1 MGKRIKIIA
10 DDKIPFLKGVLD
22 QTADIEYLPAAE
34 IKNESIKHADALL
47 IRTRSKC
54 DSLLLDNTSVKFIA
68 TATIGFDH
76 IDVDYCK
83 TNNIKWINAAGCNSS
98 AVMQYFA
105 SAILTLSQKKNI
117 NLSDKTIGIIGVGNV
132 GKKIEKL
139 SRLLAMNVLLN
150 DPPRER
156 AEGSEKFT
164 DLDDLIKA
172 SDIITFHVPL
182 NLGGIDKTYHLADEN
197 FFGKLKNSKILIN
210 TSRGEVI
217 KTEALIEW
225 LRSGI
230 ISSCVLDVWEN
241 EPDINPELLELVD
254 IATPHIA
261 GYSVEGKTNGTAAC
275 VNALN
280 EYFDLGLEQN
290 WYPQNLPIPY
300 TANEIVIECGGK
312 SMHEIFH
319 ELIISTYS
327 IQIDDQRLRTKPNEF
342 EKQRENYPVRRE
354 FPYYNVKL
362 IRADNLQRKKIEEL
376 DFKVI

>member
-10 DDKIPFLKGVLD
+10 DDKIPFLKGVLE
-22 QTADIEYLPAAE
+22 QTAEIEYLPAAE
-34 IKNESIKHADALL
+34 IKNENVKDADALL
-47 IRTRSKC
+47 IRTRTRC
-54 DSLLLDNTSVKFIA
+54 DSLLLDNTSIKFIA

-98 AVMQYFA
+98 SVMQYFA
-105 SAILTLSQKKNI
+105 SAILTLSQRKNI
-117 NLSDKTIGIIGVGNV
+117 HLSGKTIGIIGVGNV

-139 SRLLAMNVLLN
+139 SRLLGMNVLLN

-156 AEGSEKFT
+156 EEGSDKFT
-164 DLDDLIKA
+164 NLDDLIKE

-197 FFGKLKNSKILIN
+197 FFGKLKNPKILIN

-217 KTEALIEW
+217 KTEVLMER
-225 LRSGI
+225 LRSGMI
-230 ISSCVLDVWEN
+230 LSCVLDVWEN
-241 EPDINPELLELVD
+241 EPEINLELLDLVN

-261 GYSVEGKTNGTAAC
+261 GYSVEGKANGTAAC
-275 VNALN
+275 VNAFN

-290 WYPQNLPIPY
+290 WYPQNLHAPEI
-300 TANEIVIECGGK
+300 ANEVVIECGGK
-312 SMHEIFH
+312 SIYEIFH

-327 IQIDDQRLRTKPNEF
+327 IQKDDQRLRIKPNEF

-362 IRADNLQRKKIEEL
+362 IRADNLQRKKIEGL
-376 DFKVI
+376 GFKVI

>member
-10 DDKIPFLKGVLD
+10 DDKIPFLKGVLE
-22 QTADIEYLPAAE
+22 QTAEIEYLPAAE
-34 IKNESIKHADALL
+34 IKNENVKDADALL
-47 IRTRSKC
+47 IRTRTRC
-54 DSLLLDNTSVKFIA
+54 DSLLLDNTSIKFIA

-105 SAILTLSQKKNI
+105 AAILTLSQKKNI

-139 SRLLAMNVLLN
+139 SRLLGMNVLLN

-156 AEGSEKFT
+156 EEGSDKFT
-164 DLDDLIKA
+164 NLEDLIKV

-182 NLGGIDKTYHLADEN
+182 NLGVIDKTYHLADEN
-197 FFGKLKNSKILIN
+197 FFGKLKKSKILIN

-217 KTEALIEW
+217 KTEALIERI
-225 LRSGI
+225 RSGI
-230 ISSCVLDVWEN
+230 MSSCVLDVWEN
-241 EPDINPELLELVD
+241 EPEINLELLDLVN

-261 GYSVEGKTNGTAAC
+261 GYSVEGKANGTAAC

-290 WYPQNLPIPY
+290 WYSQNLPIPD